1 MLPKLSLSLTAAIAL
16 SVAAGRAA
24 HAAPMESS
32 NSNAQIEA
40 AETGNPQSVD
50 YSNRTSPSHS
60 PTNDEINAAETGNP
74 ESLDYSHQPA
84 LPPDDNTNAE
94 WQSSES
100 ADPDSI

>member
-16 SVAAGRAA
+16 TAAAGRTA
-24 HAAPMESS
+24 HAAAMETP
-32 NSNAQIEA
+32 NGNARIDA
-40 AETGNPQSVD
+40 AETDNPHSVD
-50 YSNRTSPSHS
+50 YPNRTSPSHS
-60 PTNDEINAAETGNP
+60 PTNGEINAAETGNP